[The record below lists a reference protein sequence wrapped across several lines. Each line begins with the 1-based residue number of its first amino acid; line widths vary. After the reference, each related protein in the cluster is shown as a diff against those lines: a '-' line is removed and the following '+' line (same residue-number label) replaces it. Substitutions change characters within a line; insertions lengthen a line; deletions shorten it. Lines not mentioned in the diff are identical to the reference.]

1 MTNKNPDAH
10 DPNASTADPT
20 DGREPYEWN
29 SKYPPEATRIIRCES
44 FYLFFLLIL
53 SLVGLLLT
61 WNRFLENVLIDP
73 AVLNPKIFR
82 IYSYY
87 CFAGLLG
94 GTTFS
99 IKYMYRVVARGYW
112 HMDRQIWRI
121 LSPFMSISV
130 SFAVGALISASYI
143 GANTVKFDH
152 SAASAIA
159 IGFLTG
165 YFADQAIGKMYEV
178 AMVLFGPTSAH
189 HHHKK

>member
-1 MTNKNPDAH
+1 MTNTNQDAH

-20 DGREPYEWN
+20 DGRELYEW
-29 SKYPPEATRIIRCES
+29 STKYPPEATFVIRLES
-44 FYLFFLLIL
+44 SYLFALLIV
-53 SLVGLLLT
+53 SLAGLLLT
-61 WNRFLENVLIDP
+61 WNRFLENILINPAILDP
-73 AVLNPKIFR
+73 KVFR

-143 GANTVKFDH
+143 GANSIRGDH

-159 IGFLTG
+159 IGFLVG
-165 YFADQAIGKMYEV
+165 YFADLAIGKMHEV